1 MCDFTVSSLPVP
13 KAFALA
19 MEIVKTPLY
28 EGQMHCLMEG
38 VLSSFASL
46 ILLYLTEN

>member
-13 KAFALA
+13 TAFALA

-38 VLSSFASL
+38 VLSSLCFSDFIVL
-46 ILLYLTEN
+46 D